1 MKATP
6 IIYVFKED
14 ARPYF
19 QVRVVDAQTGLAV
32 DLSNT
37 NYTARMLFRKVGET
51 TTLADIPMTKVGDG
65 VAGQL
70 QHSWAYD
77 DSNDVLALST
87 VEAGQ
92 RYEGQIIIDF
102 NGSDQ
107 TVNTK
112 VRISVKERFAET
124 A

>member
-1 MKATP
+1 MKSTP

-19 QVRVVDAQTGLAV
+19 QVRVVDAQTGLAI

-37 NYTARMLFRKVGET
+37 SYTARMLFRQVGST

-70 QHSWAYD
+70 YHIWVDD
-77 DSNDVLALST
+77 DSNDVLGLST

-92 RYEGQIIIDF
+92 RYEGQVIIDF

-112 VRISVKERFAET
+112 VRISVKERYAEV